1 MDTFHYEA
9 TTRDGNTIT
18 GTIEAANERLA
29 VDRIQELGYFPLN
42 VNRSVEQK
50 GIALSYLSLSGI
62 TAKVREKDIINFTY
76 QLGVLLDAG
85 FPLDKALS
93 ILSELADKKSL
104 KGLIK
109 EILSSVRGGK
119 SFSEALSRFPSA
131 FPPYYVNMIKAAEAG
146 GFLEETISRLTSYME
161 NSQKLKEDIRSALVY
176 PAVLGTVGGAAVL
189 VLLTFVVPK
198 FAKIFSDIGEALPLP
213 TLILLSVSSVLRDY
227 WWLGLIFIIGAALFV
242 RSYIKSPAGRQ
253 LWDDVKFKL
262 PLFGKLYRES
272 IVSSFARTL
281 GTLLGSG
288 VSLLNA
294 LQIVEEAF
302 DSNKMVRVTASI
314 RENVRK
320 GRGIAEPLKGSGV
333 FPPIAQHMI
342 SVGEETGK
350 LEEMLIKIADR
361 FDSEVRTTVK
371 RLLSLLEPALIL
383 FMGLVVG
390 FIVIAMLMAIFS
402 INELPF

>member
-1 MDTFHYEA
+1 MDTYYYEA
-9 TTRDGNTIT
+9 TTRDGNVIT

-42 VNRSVEQK
+42 VNRSAEQK
-50 GIALSYLSLSGI
+50 GTAFSYFSLSKI
-62 TAKVREKDIINFTY
+62 TGKVRGQDIINFTY

-85 FPLDKALS
+85 FPLDRALS
-93 ILSELADKKSL
+93 ILLELTDKKSL

-109 EILSSVRGGK
+109 EILSGVRGGK
-119 SFSEALSRFPSA
+119 SFSEALSKFPSA
-131 FPPYYVNMIKAAEAG
+131 FPPYYINMIKAAEAG
-146 GFLEETISRLTSYME
+146 GFLEETISRLTAYME
-161 NSQKLKEDIRSALVY
+161 SSQKLKEDIRSALVY
-176 PAVLGTVGGAAVL
+176 PAVLGIVGSAAVV

-198 FAKIFSDIGEALPLP
+198 FARIFSDIGEALPLP
-213 TLILLSVSSVLRDY
+213 TMILLSVSSGLRDY
-227 WWLGLIFIIGAALFV
+227 WWIGLIFIAGAALFI
-242 RSYIKSPAGRQ
+242 RNYLKGAAGRQ
-253 LWDDVKFKL
+253 LWDEMKFKL

-272 IVSSFARTL
+272 IVSSFSRTL

-294 LQIVEEAF
+294 LQIVEGAF
-302 DSNKMVRVTASI
+302 SSDKMVRVTASI
-314 RENVRK
+314 RENARK
-320 GRGIAEPLKGSGV
+320 GRGIAEPLKGSDI

-342 SVGEETGK
+342 AVGEETGK

-361 FDSEVRTTVK
+361 FDSEIRTTVK